1 MVDELNNSTWPN
13 RCWISKDARGCWDA
27 YLSRSPDGD
36 RQAISSIRELFD
48 QVVET
53 LSDKKTLRE
62 KIASIVGGQDSA
74 VIVSA
79 AELGHLCML
88 CNPKELMTSP
98 ATPRAFCYQID
109 RVFSSL
115 PFEEP
120 PQSEKVASRNSS
132 AKPRYSGKQKGVRE
146 KLRSPRSFCNRPYW
160 TTSPEAKRLLTRE
173 IFTFTW
179 SPGFVFGTKTTRPS
193 IRAMPSP
200 RRLIS
205 LMSTS
210 YSLPSSTGFG
220 PNLFAPPPP

>member
-1 MVDELNNSTWPN
+1 MREG
-13 RCWISKDARGCWDA
+13 AWDA

-98 ATPRAFCYQID
+98 ATQELF
-109 RVFSSL
+109 
-115 PFEEP
+115 
-120 PQSEKVASRNSS
+120 
-132 AKPRYSGKQKGVRE
+132 
-146 KLRSPRSFCNRPYW
+146 
-160 TTSPEAKRLLTRE
+160 LL
-173 IFTFTW
+173 
-179 SPGFVFGTKTTRPS
+179 S
-193 IRAMPSP
+193 
-200 RRLIS
+200 
-205 LMSTS
+205 
-210 YSLPSSTGFG
+210 
-220 PNLFAPPPP
+220 N